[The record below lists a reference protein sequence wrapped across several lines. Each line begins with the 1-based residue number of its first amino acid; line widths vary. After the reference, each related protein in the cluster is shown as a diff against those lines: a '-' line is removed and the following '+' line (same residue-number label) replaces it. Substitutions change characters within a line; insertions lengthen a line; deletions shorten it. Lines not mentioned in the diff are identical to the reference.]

1 MSSNPVALEKLIEQF
16 EKFPGIGR
24 KTAQKMAFFV
34 LSETKEEA
42 EGFANAILVAH
53 EKIKRCRICKN
64 LTDEEECKICKNPA
78 RDKKVICV
86 VEDTR
91 DVLAFE
97 RTHEYSG
104 VYHVLGGLISPLDG
118 VGPDDLFIKELLE
131 RIKTDSPEEIIMAT
145 NPTVEGEATALYL
158 CRLIKPLGIKVT
170 RLAYGI
176 PVGSDLEYADD
187 ITLYRAL
194 EGRREI

>member
-1 MSSNPVALEKLIEQF
+1 MSSNPIALEKLIEQF
-16 EKFPGIGR
+16 ERFPGIGR

-34 LSETKEEA
+34 LSLQKEEA
-42 EGFANAILVAH
+42 EEFSRAILVAH

-64 LTDEEECKICKNPA
+64 LTDETECKICKNIS

-91 DVLAFE
+91 DLLAFE

-104 VYHVLGGLISPLDG
+104 SYHVLGGLISPLDG
-118 VGPDDLFIKELLE
+118 IGPEDLFVKELLE
-131 RIKTDSPEEIIMAT
+131 RIKNDEVSEIIMAT

-158 CRLIKPLGIKVT
+158 SRIIKPLGVKVT

-187 ITLYRAL
+187 ITLFKAL
-194 EGRREI
+194 EGRREM

>member
-16 EKFPGIGR
+16 ERFPGIGR

-34 LSETKEEA
+34 LGLQKEEA
-42 EGFANAILVAH
+42 EEFSRAILVAH

-64 LTDEEECKICKNPA
+64 LTDETECKICKNIS

-91 DVLAFE
+91 DLLAFE

-104 VYHVLGGLISPLDG
+104 SYHVLGGLISPLDG
-118 VGPDDLFIKELLE
+118 IGPEDLFVKELLE
-131 RIKTDSPEEIIMAT
+131 RIKTDEVSEIIMAT

-158 CRLIKPLGIKVT
+158 SRIIKPLGVKVT

-187 ITLYRAL
+187 ITLFKAL
-194 EGRREI
+194 EGRREM

>member
-34 LSETKEEA
+34 LSETKAEA
-42 EGFANAILVAH
+42 EEFASAIITAH
-53 EKIKRCRICKN
+53 EKIKRCRICMN
-64 LTDEEECKICKNPA
+64 LTDEEECKICKNTS
-78 RDKKVICV
+78 RNKKIICV

-91 DVLAFE
+91 DLLAFE
-97 RTHEYSG
+97 RSHEFTG
-104 VYHVLGGLISPLDG
+104 VYHILGGLISPLDG
-118 VGPDDLFIKELLE
+118 IGPGDLFVKQLLD
-131 RIKTDSPEEIIMAT
+131 RIKTDDPEEIIMAT

-158 CRLIKPLGIKVT
+158 SRIIKPLGVKVT

-187 ITLYRAL
+187 VTLYRAL